1 MLRIWIQGPV
11 GGFDSVPAPQ
21 AAESSILPQRGGSP
35 RMAQPDYA
43 FVIAGS
49 SPGRGVQRILAA
61 MSHRPIAVLIVALSV
76 AMAAVAPA
84 VADGLDTLRAAIDR
98 AARLDPVLRTLDAR
112 ADEVDASRAAA
123 AGLFPGAPVVG
134 ASLRR
139 DRPDRDLGRNE
150 VEFEVGLPLWLPG
163 QRALRQQL
171 AGDEGAGRE
180 AALADARLQVAGRV
194 RESLWMLAFARLDEA
209 AANRRIATVDR
220 LVADVER
227 RVAAG
232 VLART
237 DLLLARA
244 EAAAARS
251 LLIDARAR
259 VEQAMLG
266 WQALAGDRVLPV
278 SWVEAERTGAP
289 QGRNSSGYAE
299 VDRTSSIVA
308 HPSMA
313 AALGEVDLAR
323 SRLKLASESTRDPP
337 ELGLQHRS
345 DRDVSGADYRNSVR
359 VALRVPLATEARNR
373 PRIAAANTE
382 RVRAESGLLQL
393 QRRIEADRAR
403 AGAELDAARA
413 QEANARERLRDATE
427 HLALVRRA
435 FDLGEQSLVAMLR
448 ALVLADE
455 AQADL
460 DRQVAMR
467 DRSIARINQAAGVL
481 P

>member
-1 MLRIWIQGPV
+1 M
-11 GGFDSVPAPQ
+11 D
-21 AAESSILPQRGGSP
+21 P
-35 RMAQPDYA
+35 RP
-43 FVIAGS
+43 
-49 SPGRGVQRILAA
+49 LAA
-61 MSHRPIAVLIVALSV
+61 LIVCLCTPIA
-76 AMAAVAPA
+76 AMTLATPAA
-84 VADGLDTLRAAIDR
+84 ADGLGTLRAAIDR

-123 AGLFPGAPVVG
+123 AGLFPGAPVLG

-180 AALADARLQVAGRV
+180 AALVDARLQVAGRV
-194 RESLWMLAFARLDEA
+194 RESLWTLAFARLDETA
-209 AANRRIATVDR
+209 ARRRIATVDR

-244 EAAAARS
+244 EAAGARS

-278 SWVEAERTGAP
+278 SWVEAEQAGAAAP
-289 QGRNSSGYAE
+289 GRNSSGYAE
-299 VDRTSSIVA
+299 VDRSSGIA
-308 HPSMA
+308 THPAMA

-345 DRDVSGADYRNSVR
+345 DRDVTGADYRNSVR

-393 QRRIEADRAR
+393 QRRLEADRAR
-403 AGAELDAARA
+403 AGAELDASRA
-413 QEANARERLRDATE
+413 QETNARERLRDASE

-448 ALVLADE
+448 ALALADE

-460 DRQVAMR
+460 DRQVAAR
-467 DRSIARINQAAGVL
+467 DRAIARINQAAGVI

>member
-1 MLRIWIQGPV
+1 MRT
-11 GGFDSVPAPQ
+11 
-21 AAESSILPQRGGSP
+21 SP
-35 RMAQPDYA
+35 
-43 FVIAGS
+43 
-49 SPGRGVQRILAA
+49 LAL
-61 MSHRPIAVLIVALSV
+61 LIVALS
-76 AMAAVAPA
+76 AASLPASSDAASSSAAASAAVEG
-84 VADGLDTLRAAIDR
+84 VGTLRTAVDR
-98 AARLDPVLRTLDAR
+98 AARLDPLMRTLDAR
-112 ADEVDASRAAA
+112 AGEVAASRASASA
-123 AGLFPGAPVVG
+123 LFPGPPVVG

-194 RESLWMLAFARLDEA
+194 REALWALAFARLDDA
-209 AANRRIATVDR
+209 AASRRIATVDR

-244 EAAAARS
+244 EAAGARS
-251 LLIDARAR
+251 QSIDARAR
-259 VEQAMLG
+259 VEQAMHA
-266 WQALAGDRVLPV
+266 WQALTGDGVLPV
-278 SWVEAERTGAP
+278 SWIETEAAP
-289 QGRNSSGYAE
+289 SVGSTAGPGRASAGESAGGDRLSGIA
-299 VDRTSSIVA
+299 A

-359 VALRVPLATEARNR
+359 VALRVPLATEARNL

-393 QRRIEADRAR
+393 QRRIDADRAR
-403 AGAELDAARA
+403 AQAELDASRA
-413 QEANARERLRDATE
+413 QEANARDRLRDAGE

-448 ALVLADE
+448 ALALADE
-455 AQADL
+455 ARADL
-460 DRQVAMR
+460 DRQVAAR
-467 DRSIARINQAAGVL
+467 DRAIARINQAAGEL

>member
-1 MLRIWIQGPV
+1 
-11 GGFDSVPAPQ
+11 
-21 AAESSILPQRGGSP
+21 
-35 RMAQPDYA
+35 
-43 FVIAGS
+43 
-49 SPGRGVQRILAA
+49 
-61 MSHRPIAVLIVALSV
+61 VL
-76 AMAAVAPA
+76 
-84 VADGLDTLRAAIDR
+84 
-98 AARLDPVLRTLDAR
+98 
-112 ADEVDASRAAA
+112 
-123 AGLFPGAPVVG
+123 GAT
-134 ASLRR
+134 LRR

-180 AALADARLQVAGRV
+180 AALVDARLQVAGRV
-194 RESLWMLAFARLDEA
+194 REALWTLAFARLDETA
-209 AANRRIATVDR
+209 AQRRIATVDR

-251 LLIDARAR
+251 LLIDARTR

-278 SWVEAERTGAP
+278 SWVEAERASP
-289 QGRNSSGYAE
+289 PGRNTSGYAE
-299 VDRTSSIVA
+299 VDRNSGIAA

-313 AALGEVDLAR
+313 AALGEVDFAR

-345 DRDVSGADYRNSVR
+345 DRDVTGADYRNSVR

-403 AGAELDAARA
+403 AGAELDGSRA
-413 QEANARERLRDATE
+413 QEANARERLRDASE

-448 ALVLADE
+448 ALALADE

-460 DRQVAMR
+460 DRQVAAR
-467 DRSIARINQAAGVL
+467 DRAIARINQAAGVI

>member
-1 MLRIWIQGPV
+1 
-11 GGFDSVPAPQ
+11 
-21 AAESSILPQRGGSP
+21 
-35 RMAQPDYA
+35 
-43 FVIAGS
+43 
-49 SPGRGVQRILAA
+49 
-61 MSHRPIAVLIVALSV
+61 
-76 AMAAVAPA
+76 
-84 VADGLDTLRAAIDR
+84 
-98 AARLDPVLRTLDAR
+98 
-112 ADEVDASRAAA
+112 
-123 AGLFPGAPVVG
+123 
-134 ASLRR
+134 
-139 DRPDRDLGRNE
+139 
-150 VEFEVGLPLWLPG
+150 
-163 QRALRQQL
+163 
-171 AGDEGAGRE
+171 
-180 AALADARLQVAGRV
+180 
-194 RESLWMLAFARLDEA
+194 
-209 AANRRIATVDR
+209 
-220 LVADVER
+220 
-227 RVAAG
+227 
-232 VLART
+232 
-237 DLLLARA
+237 
-244 EAAAARS
+244 
-251 LLIDARAR
+251 
-259 VEQAMLG
+259 MLG
-266 WQALAGDRVLPV
+266 WQALVGDRVLPV
-278 SWVEAERTGAP
+278 SWVETEQTVTP

-448 ALVLADE
+448 ALALADE

-460 DRQVAMR
+460 DRQVAAR